1 MAGDWASTVDPATG
15 KTYWYNTKTNETKWD
30 EPVRRATGVTDY
42 NYAKVKAPKVP
53 ALHHEWRE
61 IVDPATGKTFFY
73 HTKTGKS
80 QFEFV
85 PEFETYYSCFVD
97 PLTR

>member
-1 MAGDWASTVDPATG
+1 MEHPILPFFLTPPSH
-15 KTYWYNTKTNETKWD
+15 ETKWD
-30 EPVRRATGVTDY
+30 EPVVRRATTGASAVEY